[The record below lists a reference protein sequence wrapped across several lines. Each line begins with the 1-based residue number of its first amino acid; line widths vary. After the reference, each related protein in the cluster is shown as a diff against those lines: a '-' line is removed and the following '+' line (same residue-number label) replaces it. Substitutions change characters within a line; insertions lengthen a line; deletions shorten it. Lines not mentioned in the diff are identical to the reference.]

1 MKEQG
6 RNPRVGV
13 LAESRAQ
20 VDALAHAVSSHGYE
34 LLACDV
40 IRNLDAAWSP
50 ICVDVWL
57 ADLGEKDEGH
67 LDVLLDT
74 GTPVLLGIEHAPQPA
89 TQAFTLWERRVYTK
103 LRGMVGAP
111 KLDAGLAALDAEDL
125 KPGTRTQLIWSADS
139 SRNSGCYVCVLAA
152 SLGGPEAVKEF
163 LDNLPEG
170 LPVAFILAQHIDG
183 RMLDILPRVLGRHN
197 HFHIRIATDGEELK
211 PAEVLIA
218 PVEQELDF
226 DEHGRIHLCGRPWQG
241 PYAPSMDQVLA
252 NVSRAFGKQSL
263 AVIFSGMG
271 SDGSMSGPDLIKRG
285 GRILA
290 QDAASCACSS
300 QPDSMRARGC
310 VSDNG
315 RPAELAS
322 KLVDY
327 LKSVYQQNGAVH

>member
-1 MKEQG
+1 MKDQG

-13 LAESRAQ
+13 LAGSRAQ
-20 VDALAHAVSSHGYE
+20 VDALAHAVRSHGYE
-34 LLACDV
+34 LLAREV
-40 IRNLDAAWSP
+40 IRNLCSGWKP
-50 ICVDVWL
+50 EQVDVWL
-57 ADLGEKDEGH
+57 ADLGEQDEGL
-67 LDVLLDT
+67 LDVLLET
-74 GTPVLLGIEHAPQPA
+74 GSPVLLGIEHAPQPA

-111 KLDAGLAALDAEDL
+111 RFDTGLAALEAEDL
-125 KPGTRTQLIWSADS
+125 KPGAPSLLTWSQEYTLNTDL
-139 SRNSGCYVCVLAA
+139 YVCVLAA

-163 LDNLPEG
+163 LDSLPDG

-197 HFHIRIATDGEELK
+197 HFRIRIAAEGDELR

-218 PVEQELDF
+218 PVDQEMDF
-226 DEHGRIHLCGRPWQG
+226 DDAGRVHLCGRPWQG

-252 NVSRAFGKQSL
+252 NVSRSFGKQSL

-271 SDGSMSGPDLIKRG
+271 SDGSMSGPNLIQRG
-285 GRILA
+285 GKIMA

-300 QPDSMRARGC
+300 QPDSMRATGC

-315 RPAELAS
+315 RPSELAG
-322 KLVDY
+322 KIVDY
-327 LKSVYQQNGAVH
+327 MKSFYQQNSAVH